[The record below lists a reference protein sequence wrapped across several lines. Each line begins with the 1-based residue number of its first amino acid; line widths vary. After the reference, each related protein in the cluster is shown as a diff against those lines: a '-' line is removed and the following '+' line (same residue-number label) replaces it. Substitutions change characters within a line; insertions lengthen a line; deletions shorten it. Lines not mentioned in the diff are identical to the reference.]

1 MRRTR
6 QRIQQY
12 YSNGQQ
18 QNSNGQQNYNY
29 YGQQQNS
36 NGLQSYNY
44 YSQQYNRLGR
54 QSRQV
59 QVEDLPKRT
68 KPSIVV
74 LQSSIN

>member
-12 YSNGQQ
+12 YSNSQQ

-59 QVEDLPKRT
+59 EDLPKRT
-68 KPSIVV
+68 KSSFVV